1 MEPFKPRP
9 VPTPTTQPFWDALRE
24 ERLRM
29 QRCDDCATWVH
40 YPRSRCPHCLSAAL
54 SWHDVSPDATVYSFS
69 VARQPT
75 APPFADEV
83 PQIITVV
90 ELDNGVRMTSTLVD
104 VAPDDVRVGMKVAP
118 VFEHGDDGITM
129 LRYRPD

>member
-9 VPTPTTQPFWDALRE
+9 VPTPTSQPFWDGLRE

-40 YPRSRCPHCLSAAL
+40 YPRARCTHCLSPAL
-54 SWHDVSPDATVYSFS
+54 SWHDVPADATVYSFS

-90 ELDNGVRMTSTLVD
+90 ELGNGVRMTTTLVD
-104 VAPDDVRVGMKVAP
+104 VDPGDVRIGMRVAP
-118 VFEHGDDGITM
+118 VFEHGEDGITL
-129 LRYRPD
+129 LRYRPA